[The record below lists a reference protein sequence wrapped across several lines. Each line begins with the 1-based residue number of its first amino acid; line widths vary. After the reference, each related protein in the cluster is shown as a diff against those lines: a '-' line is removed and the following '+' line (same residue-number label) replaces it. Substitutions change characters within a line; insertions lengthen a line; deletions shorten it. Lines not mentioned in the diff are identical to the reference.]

1 MPPNHYKRY
10 ARNDFYSV
18 NSNKENS
25 IPLMSRATTSCIRSI
40 YAPYSRA
47 LVRTLLSI
55 TFQHKHNVICQI
67 FGHNCFNYLSDKM
80 RRYQL
85 IPCFQT
91 THTWLSSRFEMI
103 GRRKAAVF
111 PEPVWAQAIRSRLA
125 NITELQKQCLG
136 SLQFLS
142 ILSHTHL

>member
-18 NSNKENS
+18 TSNKENS

-85 IPCFQT
+85 IPGFQADSR
-91 THTWLSSRFEMI
+91 WSGGGRRQSSRSQSE
-103 GRRKAAVF
+103 RKPSGLAWPISLNYKAVF
-111 PEPVWAQAIRSRLA
+111 RIST
-125 NITELQKQCLG
+125 I
-136 SLQFLS
+136 S
-142 ILSHTHL
+142 IYFVTYPFIIYIYY